1 MASGQAEANN
11 LLAQKSS
18 STAHKNIFCYT
29 GPQPVL
35 WISSNILSQKKLHL
49 PIMQVKDRI
58 WTGLQKFREISCP
71 RLFKRWIMLSKGNIT
86 HYAVD
91 STICWQLN
99 EVQTKKTVL
108 LWNNAFLV
116 KTSQSAKN
124 LPDLAK
130 NENRP
135 KKQIIYCT
143 LFLIAICPVD
153 IQCTKGY
160 LPFAQLGPGLLHI
173 TFMALPTVRIPPYSW

>member
-18 STAHKNIFCYT
+18 STAHKKKIFHYT

-35 WISSNILSQKKLHL
+35 WISSDLLSQKKLHQ

-71 RLFKRWIMLSKGNIT
+71 GLSKKWIMLSEGNIN

-91 STICWQLN
+91 SMICWQLN
-99 EVQTKKTVL
+99 EVRI
-108 LWNNAFLV
+108 N
-116 KTSQSAKN
+116 
-124 LPDLAK
+124 
-130 NENRP
+130 
-135 KKQIIYCT
+135 KKQYHYGT
-143 LFLIAICPVD
+143 MLFLSKQVS
-153 IQCTKGY
+153 
-160 LPFAQLGPGLLHI
+160 LPKTCLTLQK
-173 TFMALPTVRIPPYSW
+173 MRIDPKSNIYRFR